1 VVLAGSAL
9 RTCSIKRPTML
20 ARRPRKPR
28 DDEPLVPHGLVSQAL
43 DATPPVVETTSQ
55 PPPKPAGSETIA
67 YPTRPVPAIA
77 NPPRAKSCLSP
88 AQPLSTELQQ
98 LRSDVSARVTRIR
111 GFFITRVKTV
121 RDVFAKVLT
130 KVQLVPDSLSG
141 VGNRIGNKC
150 KISSAHMREFTS
162 TRTREGFELTRNWKS
177 KGSIRLHGLTI
188 ASIQR
193 LKEARTK
200 VHFPEIG
207 AASNR
212 RIRIRFAGA
221 PLQARLAFT
230 RARLEWSLWRES
242 VSRNS
247 RLWTSLALGALA
259 ALLVMGIFS
268 TARHYVQA
276 SLPSRSQKLVSVQEN
291 TPVAQTTVSKPTT
304 DVLKRSSL
312 AQPVNST
319 STSVTKPK
327 AVWPKDPGKPAV
339 VRKRIQ
345 RHQDED
351 YVAED
356 TYVYYGKKASRQEGL
371 RNPH

>member
-1 VVLAGSAL
+1 
-9 RTCSIKRPTML
+9 ML

-43 DATPPVVETTSQ
+43 DGTVPLVESTSQ
-55 PPPKPAGSETIA
+55 PPPKPAGSDTTA
-67 YPTRPVPAIA
+67 YPTRPLPAIV

-88 AQPLSTELQQ
+88 AQPISTELQQ

-111 GFFITRVKTV
+111 GFFTTHVKTV
-121 RDVFAKVLT
+121 RDVFAKVFT
-130 KVQLVPDSLSG
+130 KVQLVAGSLSG

-162 TRTREGFELTRNWKS
+162 TRMRGAGELTRNWKS
-177 KGSIRLHGLTI
+177 KGSIRLYGLMI
-188 ASIQR
+188 ASMQR
-193 LKEARTK
+193 LRKAWAK
-200 VHFPEIG
+200 VHFPGIG
-207 AASNR
+207 AVSNG

-268 TARHYVQA
+268 IARHYAQA
-276 SLPSRSQKLVSVQEN
+276 SLPSRSQKLVSVQES
-291 TPVAQTTVSKPTT
+291 TPVAQTSVAKPTADILEGSST
-304 DVLKRSSL
+304 VKPLKSAS
-312 AQPVNST
+312 AVA
-319 STSVTKPK
+319 VKPLPTQRKDAHK
-327 AVWPKDPGKPAV
+327 AAV

-345 RHQDED
+345 HHQDED